1 MSSVSAGS
9 THAEEFRFLK
19 AFLENVNIP
28 VSILDASALADL
40 KLETLR
46 LFSYFLSR
54 ESIERYLAHVL
65 STYDRHTLYK
75 LDSMLL
81 TQFYLFFLP
90 GEKVSFALIGPF
102 CESKLTEETIR
113 KNMELCHA
121 PASRYE
127 DLVRYYHTIREVD
140 EPQILQTLLTT
151 FCGSLYGGMNQFRME
166 KKDFGHKDDALDKG
180 ESPQPS
186 EEVTNAD
193 RLHSMDILAD
203 RYALENSLMHAVS
216 RGELHSAEMYFAK
229 FASLQAAEPRAATA
243 LRNSQNYAIILN
255 TLLRKS
261 AEIGKVHPIYID
273 QLSSKIAHRIEACRT
288 KQDVLQLRS
297 EMVRKYCLL
306 VSNHSMQNYSKLI
319 QQALTIIHSDLT
331 AELSLSGL
339 AASLNVN
346 ASYLSTK
353 FRQELGKTLTDYIA
367 QKRVERAILLL
378 NSTDQPIAEIACAC
392 GIPDVQYFSKIFK
405 KQIGHTPTG
414 YRKLIH
420 PDVL

>member
-1 MSSVSAGS
+1 MNSASVPD
-9 THAEEFRFLK
+9 THTSEFKLLK
-19 AFLENVNIP
+19 SFLENINIQ
-28 VSILDASALADL
+28 VSTLEASELDDL
-40 KLETLR
+40 QLETLR
-46 LFSYFLSR
+46 IFSYFLSHD
-54 ESIERYLAHVL
+54 SIRHYLTHVFD
-65 STYDRHTLYK
+65 TYDRHTLYK

-81 TQFYLFFLP
+81 TQYYLFFLP
-90 GEKVSFALIGPF
+90 GDSETLVLVGPF
-102 CESKLTEETIR
+102 CEYRLTEEMIR
-113 KNMELCHA
+113 RNMELCHA
-121 PASRYE
+121 PVSRYE
-127 DLVRYYHTIREVD
+127 DLIRYYHTIREVS
-140 EPQILQTLLTT
+140 EPQILQSLLTT
-151 FCGSLYGGMNQFRME
+151 FCGSLYGGMDRFRME
-166 KKDFGHKDDALDKG
+166 KKDFGHKDRASDHHNSD
-180 ESPQPS
+180 QPS
-186 EEVTNAD
+186 EDVTNAD

-216 RGELHSAEMYFAK
+216 KGELHSAEMYFAK

-273 QLSSKIAHRIEACRT
+273 QLSSKFAHRIEACRT
-288 KQDVLQLRS
+288 QQDVLQLRS

-306 VSNHSMQNYSKLI
+306 VSNHSMQNYSKLV

-339 AASLNVN
+339 AAALNVN

-367 QKRVERAILLL
+367 QKRVEHAILLL
-378 NSTDQPIAEIACAC
+378 NSTDLPIAEIACAC

-405 KQIGHTPTG
+405 RQIGHTPTG

>member
-1 MSSVSAGS
+1 MITAQVPDAYTS
-9 THAEEFRFLK
+9 EFHLLTS
-19 AFLENVNIP
+19 FLENINIP
-28 VSILDASALADL
+28 VSILDISEQGALQAENLQIFLHFFSKDSVQQY
-40 KLETLR
+40 LR
-46 LFSYFLSR
+46 
-54 ESIERYLAHVL
+54 HVFT
-65 STYDRHTLYK
+65 TYDRHTLYK
-75 LDSMLL
+75 LNTVLL
-81 TQFYLFFLP
+81 TQYYLFFLP
-90 GEKVSFALIGPF
+90 GDPERLALIGPF
-102 CESKLTEETIR
+102 AEYKLTDEIIR
-113 KNMELCHA
+113 TNMELCHA

-127 DLVRYYHTIREVD
+127 DLVRYYHTIREVA

-151 FCGSLYGGMNQFRME
+151 FCSDLYGGMDLFRME
-166 KKDFGHKDDALDKG
+166 NKDFGRQSDIPVSNVTSQTSEAVADADHL
-180 ESPQPS
+180 
-186 EEVTNAD
+186 
-193 RLHSMDILAD
+193 RSMDILAD
-203 RYALENSLMHAVS
+203 RYSLENSLMHAVS
-216 RGELHSAEMYFAK
+216 KGELHSAEMFFAK

-243 LRNSQNYAIILN
+243 LRNAQNYAIILN

-261 AEIGKVHPIYID
+261 AEYGKVHPIYID

-288 KQDVLQLRS
+288 RQEVQQLHP

-306 VSNHSMQNYSKLI
+306 VSNHSMQNYSKLV

-367 QKRVERAILLL
+367 QKRVEYAILLL
-378 NSTDQPIAEIACAC
+378 NSTDQPISEIACAC

-405 KQIGHTPTG
+405 RQIGHTPTG

-420 PDVL
+420 PDVV

>member
-1 MSSVSAGS
+1 MSSEAPKDIQV
-9 THAEEFRFLK
+9 HEFHFLK

-28 VSILDASALADL
+28 VSILDTSALAEP
-40 KLETLR
+40 KVETLQ
-46 LFSYFLSR
+46 LFSYFIPR
-54 ESIERYLAHVL
+54 ESIERYLAHVF
-65 STYDRHTLYK
+65 SSYDRHTLYK

-81 TQFYLFFLP
+81 TQYYLFFLP
-90 GEKVSFALIGPF
+90 GEKVRFVLVGPF
-102 CESKLTEETIR
+102 CEKKLTEEAIR
-113 KNMELCHA
+113 RNMELCRT
-121 PASRYE
+121 PASRY
-127 DLVRYYHTIREVD
+127 DGLICYYNTIREVD

-151 FCGSLYGGMNQFRME
+151 FCERLYGGMDQFRME
-166 KKDFGHKDDALDKG
+166 KKDFAHKDTFQSDMD
-180 ESPQPS
+180 SRQPS
-186 EEVTNAD
+186 EEVTDAD
-193 RLHSMDILAD
+193 RLRSMDILSS
-203 RYALENSLMHAVS
+203 RYSLENSLMHAVS
-216 RGELHSAEMYFAK
+216 KGELHSAEMYFAK
-229 FASLQAAEPRAATA
+229 FASLQATEPRAATA

-261 AEIGKVHPIYID
+261 AELGKVHPIYID
-273 QLSSKIAHRIEACRT
+273 QLSSKIAYRIEACRT
-288 KQDVLQLRS
+288 QQDVYQLRA

-331 AELSLSGL
+331 AELTLSGL

-367 QKRVERAILLL
+367 QKRVEYAILLL
-378 NSTDQPIAEIACAC
+378 NSTDLPIAEIACAC

-420 PDVL
+420 PDVI